1 MYTILITDDSILDI
15 QCLTFLIEKY
25 NLPLQ
30 VTTAMDGEAAL
41 TLLTN
46 THFDI
51 LLTDIKMPFIDGL
64 ELSQKTRNIS
74 PDTRIILFSGYND
87 FEYAK
92 TAISIGVQ
100 DYLMKPVSAQDF
112 KATIHRVIG
121 SISEERKTQKEF
133 LKQAEMAKCHLLW
146 LAVNN
151 ALPSE
156 HLDLLYHYYSLI
168 LIECE
173 NEVFNQEG
181 TDFQKILESNLSL
194 SFDYLNLYPTR
205 NLLFLREK
213 KQDKELLSISL
224 NICNLAENSYHKK
237 FRVSFDNLENNVSI
251 YDIYNKL
258 ERKTE
263 SSCSFSQKE
272 LPNSLYKTDKIK
284 EYIYEN
290 YSKSLTLD
298 EIAKQFYI
306 SPNYLCSLFKNE
318 NGQSVF
324 QFINNYRLARAC
336 DLLVSS
342 QMKINKVC
350 QAVGFQNASYFCQRF
365 RDAFGETPERYR
377 QKHSR

>member
-237 FRVSFDNLENNVSI
+237 FRV
-251 YDIYNKL
+251 
-258 ERKTE
+258 
-263 SSCSFSQKE
+263 
-272 LPNSLYKTDKIK
+272 
-284 EYIYEN
+284 
-290 YSKSLTLD
+290 
-298 EIAKQFYI
+298 
-306 SPNYLCSLFKNE
+306 
-318 NGQSVF
+318 
-324 QFINNYRLARAC
+324 
-336 DLLVSS
+336 
-342 QMKINKVC
+342 
-350 QAVGFQNASYFCQRF
+350 
-365 RDAFGETPERYR
+365 
-377 QKHSR
+377 